1 MDHHETVVADEAFT
15 PRGLPDRRPA
25 RLLIVHKGGL
35 SGKNREGEIF
45 PAGTTPGVGCRCFCT
60 NAAELWPGGLGSEWS
75 GQWKGRTQIKVSG
88 RFSATVVQRRR
99 QATLPGR
106 YQHRGSR
113 QDYSR

>member
-60 NAAELWPGGLGSEWS
+60 NAAELWPGGLGSEWR
-75 GQWKGRTQIKVSG
+75 GQWKAERKLKFLADFQQQS
-88 RFSATVVQRRR
+88 FSAGGR
-99 QATLPGR
+99 QLSQGDI
-106 YQHRGSR
+106 S
-113 QDYSR
+113 